1 MELTKEV
8 ISQYFHLTIMEAAK
22 QLNVGLGT
30 LQRFCRDVGFQ
41 RWPQRKLKSLD
52 LLISNLQV
60 RIQINQ
66 TFSFYDL
73 LILSLTRQNH
83 FLLMNRFNYRLKMK
97 VEQLITTPM

>member
-1 MELTKEV
+1 MELTQEV

-22 QLNVGLGT
+22 QLN
-30 LQRFCRDVGFQ
+30 VGFQ

-60 RIQINQ
+60 RIQIHQ

-73 LILSLTRQNH
+73 LILILTRKNH

-97 VEQLITTPM
+97 VEQLTTTPM

>member
-22 QLNVGLGT
+22 QLHVGLGT

-52 LLISNLQV
+52 LLISNIQV

-73 LILSLTRQNH
+73 LILILT
-83 FLLMNRFNYRLKMK
+83 
-97 VEQLITTPM
+97 

>member
-8 ISQYFHLTIMEAAK
+8 ITQYFHLTIMEAAK

-52 LLISNLQV
+52 LLISNIQV
-60 RIQINQ
+60 RIQINL
-66 TFSFYDL
+66 TFSFYAL
-73 LILSLTRQNH
+73 LILILTRKNH

-97 VEQLITTPM
+97 VEQLTTTPM